1 MFFLNQYF
9 VSCVNIYIF
18 KASVGNV
25 EIAIKK
31 CSCSFR
37 LLKISETSTD
47 TAEHKCYNEYFMV
60 LRNVTFLGFYQN
72 YFNCHNTSKFWLK
85 SFSQFVVLGPILWK
99 ILQVPHQ
106 QFSESFT
113 NRKEAVKHP
122 RKSLASIVQR
132 ARFQRVRIKVSTWF
146 TPRTKDYCRYQMTW

>member
-60 LRNVTFLGFYQN
+60 LRNVTILGFYQN
-72 YFNCHNTSKFWLK
+72 YFNCHNTLKFWLE
-85 SFSQFVVLGPILWK
+85 SFFQFIVLVPILRK
-99 ILQVPHQ
+99 TLAHQ
-106 QFSESFT
+106 QFIESFT
-113 NRKEAVKHP
+113 NRKKAVKHSQ
-122 RKSLASIVQR
+122 KSFASIVQR
-132 ARFQRVRIKVSTWF
+132 ARFQTVKLKGI
-146 TPRTKDYCRYQMTW
+146 